1 MDFFALCHDAILEGS
16 DDYDIVMR
24 PSCFTFYM
32 GRIPNTMKKEKAA
45 LPRTRRV
52 QPDLATKVQP
62 AQQRATDTFERILEA
77 TALTLDEVG
86 IERLSTNLVCER
98 AGMTPPAL
106 YRYFPNKYALLSE
119 LGQRLMVR
127 QNECVERWIQ
137 PDVFLKGAPS
147 LERALEGLL
156 LDTYEVTRHTPA
168 GVWIMRAMRAVPAL
182 QQVRL
187 ASHAQVTE
195 AQVRL
200 LVEVL
205 PDADPTEL
213 KLASRIVVEML
224 YSAVEMLFD
233 ETMDPQA
240 VARVVA
246 RMMSSELDRLAPAV
260 KRSR

>member
-1 MDFFALCHDAILEGS
+1 MALCHVAFLKTS
-16 DDYDIVMR
+16 YCYRIVIATELPYFFMLGESR
-24 PSCFTFYM
+24 T
-32 GRIPNTMKKEKAA
+32 TMKKAV

-77 TALTLDEVG
+77 AAFTLDEVG
-86 IERLSTNLVCER
+86 IERLSTNLVCTR

-127 QNECVERWIQ
+127 QNECVGRWIQ
-137 PDVFLKGAPS
+137 PEVFLKGAPC

-156 LDTYEVTRHTPA
+156 LDTHQVTRDTPA

-182 QQVRL
+182 QQVRI
-187 ASHAQVTE
+187 ASHAEVTQ
-195 AQVRL
+195 AQMPL
-200 LVEVL
+200 LIQVL
-205 PDADPTEL
+205 PHVSPAEL
-213 KLASRIVVEML
+213 RLVIRIVVEML

-233 ETMDPQA
+233 ESIDPAA
-240 VARVVA
+240 VAPVVA
-246 RMMSSELDRLAPAV
+246 RMMASELDRLSPAV